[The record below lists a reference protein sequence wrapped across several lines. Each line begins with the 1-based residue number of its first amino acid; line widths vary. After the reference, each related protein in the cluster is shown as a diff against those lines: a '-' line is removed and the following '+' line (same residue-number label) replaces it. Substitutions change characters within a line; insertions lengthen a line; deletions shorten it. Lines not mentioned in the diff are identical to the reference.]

1 MYTKLRLRGAWDG
14 AAMMIVRTL
23 RAETETH
30 KRILSKEKRMGN
42 FA

>member
-1 MYTKLRLRGAWDG
+1 
-14 AAMMIVRTL
+14 MMIVRTL

-42 FA
+42 FAFMIPR